1 MVVIGLFVF
10 TRLKCIIFLYP
21 NKTHL
26 LFVLCQHKVLYCT
39 CKDGVVVKISYD
51 NSTKEKEL
59 SYRVFI
65 KESLEKLGFRKN
77 TIGTKYLI
85 ELILFAFM
93 KDYFNIFINR
103 ISIDFLKC
111 MGIDDISLK
120 QFLDNIN
127 YAIKN
132 VDIDKFKSNF
142 YLVFHN
148 DYDVYYFST
157 KNIVVLFLGVLE
169 EVRK

>member
-1 MVVIGLFVF
+1 M
-10 TRLKCIIFLYP
+10 
-21 NKTHL
+21 
-26 LFVLCQHKVLYCT
+26 
-39 CKDGVVVKISYD
+39 KISYD

-103 ISIDFLKC
+103 ISIDFFKC
-111 MGIDDISLK
+111 MGI
-120 QFLDNIN
+120 
-127 YAIKN
+127 
-132 VDIDKFKSNF
+132 
-142 YLVFHN
+142 N
-148 DYDVYYFST
+148 DV
-157 KNIVVLFLGVLE
+157 
-169 EVRK
+169 